1 MRSFHGLVLN
11 LDLSLIYYFFY
22 DNSDEI
28 NFKIQSTGGDDLCPN
43 SFTITMKDG
52 KKYENR
58 GMNDMVDNKEGKNLR
73 TSKRKLGENLPKILA
88 N

>member
-1 MRSFHGLVLN
+1 MFTQNSFKKKQLVKDFYKGAKFSWTGAELGSCV
-11 LDLSLIYYFFY
+11 DIPFFY

-58 GMNDMVDNKEGKNLR
+58 GVNDVVDIHMG
-73 TSKRKLGENLPKILA
+73 S
-88 N
+88 